1 MATSPPPACACFG
14 GAESAIHD
22 VFGGPRS
29 LPPTAQTPELAL
41 PVPLAPFEPA
51 AAYSAPPP
59 IGSSARDATDPEFDR
74 FSVDNPPRIG
84 HVLARGTTP
93 PEVIVRYA
101 HDYATAVG
109 FTQKHLADNKNAE
122 GIPRRLRIQC
132 GHSGKPAP
140 CLKAS
145 TPAKRRA
152 ATIPRGS

>member
-22 VFGGPRS
+22 VFG
-29 LPPTAQTPELAL
+29 
-41 PVPLAPFEPA
+41 
-51 AAYSAPPP
+51 
-59 IGSSARDATDPEFDR
+59 DPEFDR